1 MEAIVSEV
9 VTIHQVSAELNHCGA
24 EEAMRHDRSMNEQ
37 ARVSG
42 TNETQ
47 RSDLGNRF
55 ETLGTDTECIPE
67 RMHCQN
73 PP

>member
-1 MEAIVSEV
+1 MSEV
-9 VTIHQVSAELNHCGA
+9 VTINQLSAELNHHGA
-24 EEAMRHDRSMNEQ
+24 EQAKRHDRSMNEQ

-55 ETLGTDTECIPE
+55 ETLGADTECIP
-67 RMHCQN
+67 
-73 PP
+73 